1 MKTRI
6 VTVVTFLFLVSC
18 NHLELDDPTPAGPWE
33 RCDPADRVGCL
44 CNDGS
49 EYASTDSNV
58 CANNGGLKR
67 YICKWE

>member
-6 VTVVTFLFLVSC
+6 VTVVTFLFLISC

-49 EYASTDSNV
+49 ERPHVFS
-58 CANNGGLKR
+58 
-67 YICKWE
+67 